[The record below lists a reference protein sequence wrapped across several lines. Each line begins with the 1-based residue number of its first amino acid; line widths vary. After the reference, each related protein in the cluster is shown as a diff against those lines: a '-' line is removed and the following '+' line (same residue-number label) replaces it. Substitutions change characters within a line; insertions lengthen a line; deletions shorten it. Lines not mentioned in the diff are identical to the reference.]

1 MAGERA
7 FPWSGWLEK
16 INHKLQIP
24 LNFIFVIVG
33 VEVIIGL
40 ISLGSDYAFNAI
52 ISGAGVCFTVAYA
65 LPVAVVSN
73 ASEKMSFLHADELLR
88 LSLEVA
94 QFSRL
99 APISILAD
107 GDI

>member
-16 INHKLQIP
+16 INHKLHIP

-33 VEVIIGL
+33 VEVVIGL
-40 ISLGSDYAFNAI
+40 ISLGSDYAYNVI

-65 LPVAVVSN
+65 LPVAVVSI
-73 ASEKMSFLHADELLR
+73 ASEKMAFLHADESFR
-88 LSLEVA
+88 LSLEVG
-94 QFSRL
+94 QSFHL
-99 APISILAD
+99 VPISILVD